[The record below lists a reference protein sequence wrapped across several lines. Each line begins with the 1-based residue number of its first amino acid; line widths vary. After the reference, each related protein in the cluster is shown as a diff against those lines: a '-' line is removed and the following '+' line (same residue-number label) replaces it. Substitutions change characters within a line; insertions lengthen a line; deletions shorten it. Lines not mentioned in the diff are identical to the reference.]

1 MVFTDRA
8 DAGRQLAARL
18 QDFRGKPVVVLGLPR
33 GGVPVAAEVARA
45 LGAPL
50 DVIVVRKLGV
60 PFQPEL
66 GLGAVGEDGVRVLNP
81 AVIWDAGV
89 SEADLAAVE
98 RRERAEIDRRAK
110 RYRGERARLPL
121 TGRTA
126 VIVDDGIATGSTALA
141 ACRIARELGAG
152 RVVLAV
158 PVAPDGWEAR
168 IGAEADEFI
177 SVSTP
182 AGFMAISQFYD
193 DFSQTSDDDVVACL
207 AAAASRQ
214 VGHRPGAS

>member
-8 DAGRQLAARL
+8 DAGRQLAACL
-18 QDFRGKPVVVLGLPR
+18 QDLRGEPVVVLGLPR

-45 LGAPL
+45 LAAPL

-89 SEADLAAVE
+89 SETDLAAIE
-98 RRERAEIDRRAK
+98 ARERAEVERRAA
-110 RYRGERARLPL
+110 RYRG
-121 TGRTA
+121 GRTRLSLSNRIA

-141 ACRIARELGAG
+141 ACRIARALGAA

-158 PVAPDGWEAR
+158 PVAPVGWEAR
-168 IGAEADEFI
+168 IGAEADLFV
-177 SVSTP
+177 SVATP
-182 AGFMAISQFYD
+182 EGFLAISQFYD

-207 AAAASRQ
+207 SAAASQ
-214 VGHRPGAS
+214 HVGHPKKLG